1 MDIEQTLLE
10 RAIEIAVEAHAGQTQ
25 KNGTPYILHPLH
37 LMLQMEDEEAQ
48 IVAVL
53 HDVVE
58 DTEVTLADLQAEG
71 FSDEVVVA
79 ISLVTRQKG
88 MSYEQ
93 FIEDIIPHDL
103 ARRVKLAD
111 LEHNMDV
118 RRLPMP
124 MIEKDFERLMQYREA
139 YERLKYVEDE

>member
-25 KNGTPYILHPLH
+25 KNGTPYILHPLY

-58 DTEVTLADLQAEG
+58 DTELTIADLQAEG

-79 ISLVTRQKG
+79 ISLLTRQKG

-93 FIEDIIPHDL
+93 FIEEIAYNEL

-111 LEHNMDV
+111 LEHNMDI

-124 MIEKDFERLMQYREA
+124 MLEKDFERLMQYREA
-139 YERLKYVEDE
+139 HERLTNAEEE

>member
-1 MDIEQTLLE
+1 MDPEQTLLE
-10 RAIEIAVEAHAGQTQ
+10 RAIEIAVQAHAGQTQ
-25 KNGTPYILHPLH
+25 KDGTPYILHPLH
-37 LMLQMEDEEAQ
+37 VMMQMEDEEAQ

-79 ISLVTRQKG
+79 ISLITRQKG

-93 FIEDIIPHDL
+93 FIEEIAPNDL

-118 RRLPMP
+118 RRLPIP
-124 MIEKDFERLMQYREA
+124 MIEKDFERLIQYREA
-139 YERLKYVEDE
+139 YERLKYVIEE

>member
-1 MDIEQTLLE
+1 METEQTLLE

-25 KNGTPYILHPLH
+25 KDGTPYILHPLH
-37 LMLQMEDEEAQ
+37 LMMLMEDEASQ

-71 FSDEVVVA
+71 FDDDVVVA
-79 ISLVTRQKG
+79 VSLLTRQKG

-93 FIEDIIPHDL
+93 FIEEIAPNEL
-103 ARRVKLAD
+103 ARRVKLCD

-124 MIEKDFERLMQYREA
+124 LVERDFERLMQYREA
-139 YERLKYVEDE
+139 YERLLSDLDD

>member
-10 RAIEIAVEAHAGQTQ
+10 RAIEIAVEAHSGQTQ

-37 LMLQMEDEEAQ
+37 LMMQMEDEEGQ

-71 FSDEVVVA
+71 FTDEVVVA
-79 ISLVTRQKG
+79 ISLLTRQKG

-93 FIEDIIPHDL
+93 FIEEIAPNEL
-103 ARRVKLAD
+103 ARQVKLAD

-139 YERLKYVEDE
+139 YERLSYVDDE